1 MMEGARDCGA
11 AGRIAGMRDLGARGA
26 SFAGLGGGAGRLGA
40 FGLGELAGL
49 PELDEL
55 FETAEDAGEDGG
67 DGGVDDG
74 GYPGGFRVCFHR
86 GVQAGEPGRQGGG

>member
-1 MMEGARDCGA
+1 MGAVDCGA
-11 AGRIAGMRDLGARGA
+11 GRTDGV
-26 SFAGLGGGAGRLGA
+26 GRLGFGA
-40 FGLGELAGL
+40 LRLGDGAGGGLGELAGL